1 MRVSK
6 IRNSPRIVLSAAKNK
21 SELVQ
26 DELLLT
32 DANSDGFSD
41 NYIVSDYL
49 DGELDDGGQR
59 IFAEELAEA
68 EEFLFTPETNTVS
81 TDVVNIEKVEA
92 GIMDA
97 GSGRTPDMKIYGT
110 TLVNLLGSYGN
121 FEVDTNSDGL
131 ADGWTND
138 AALSAVAN
146 AIDTTYELFGS
157 SCQKITLSADGEGGN
172 YAEITVAAGE
182 VLFVAGYIKAG
193 DTATTG
199 ELYVDWRDN
208 TDTQI
213 STDSVGTNA
222 TTTAIRKSAVLT
234 APANTVKARIYI
246 TVAGI
251 TGKLAYFD
259 GIEVINLTTQGIL
272 DSVRQQKYGVANWAD
287 LTEAQ
292 LELEI
297 PYFDSVLS
305 VNVEDGTAS
314 ELTIENRG
322 KNLLD
327 NSKTF
332 CPTNNGDYVIEEC
345 GWWKCRLTG
354 DYWYLVIGSESY
366 TNEFSSELPI
376 SKTPLYVYLTMKL
389 GTPNVGS
396 KFLRV
401 FCYDYAGNYLG
412 LIPVIS
418 PTSVTGSLD
427 SGALVKF
434 IIPDGALF
442 SNTKYIKLGIQWYIN
457 DTSERIFYVK
467 DIVLSLSD
475 DPLYLPPRTDSIT
488 IPDTVELHG
497 FDGVFNYIDDSGNFV
512 KNWEREDKT
521 TDASGAFSLTGYA
534 SSSKVIC
541 RNKTNGEV
549 EVLDAAASV
558 TTSWTEEDIEILYQL
573 EVPTLT
579 SESLTGSIKL
589 YQGQNNVLSPDSSV
603 PVAINVVNL
612 NNDVTTS
619 TNFVN
624 IENITNTASY
634 EWNSGNL
641 TSWSM
646 SGRSFVNLLHDSE
659 AVPDTY
665 SRHFKSLDGNTY
677 FDYLNETLITGD
689 NTYTFVT
696 NSSGDTASMAV
707 YNLTELGSL
716 TTLEAS
722 AANTL
727 AEESLYDTDTL
738 WEDLPEAILTEML
751 PPYIAQYTKEYTTSY
766 IKPISNTVEH
776 HEIPIDLPLLGLK
789 SYNNVINSDGSGT
802 EYAKISDL
810 SEGSFTYLGEVDGID
825 YVEIELDY
833 DLAQELEV
841 SEIGVCWDY
850 SSDVSTLTRRVLD
863 TVVEVV
869 WDYSSDV
876 STLSRRAI

>member
-6 IRNSPRIVLSAAKNK
+6 IRNSPRIVLSAARSK

-32 DANSDGFSD
+32 DTNSDGFSD

-92 GIMDA
+92 GIIDA

-121 FEVDTNSDGL
+121 FETDTNADGL

-138 AALSAVAN
+138 AGLTAVAN
-146 AIDTTYELFGS
+146 AIDTTYEIFGS
-157 SCQKITLSADGEGGN
+157 KCQKITLSADGEGGN
-172 YAEITVAAGE
+172 YAEITVAADE

-193 DTATTG
+193 DTDTTG
-199 ELYVDWRDN
+199 ELYVDWRDV

-213 STDSVGTNA
+213 STDSIGTNV
-222 TTTAIRKSAVLT
+222 TANYTRESAVLT

-246 TVAGI
+246 TVAGV

-259 GIEVINLTTQGIL
+259 GIEAINLTTQGAL
-272 DSVRQQKYGVANWAD
+272 DPVRQQKYGVTNWED
-287 LTEAQ
+287 LTEEQ
-292 LELEI
+292 LEAEI
-297 PYFDSVLS
+297 PYFDSVMS

-314 ELTIENRG
+314 ELTVENRG
-322 KNLLD
+322 KNLVRLD
-327 NSKTF
+327 GVINETDSPSRFIPEIILASDIFPGMLSSSIYVEYAVNFAIEGNEVYWEPHTAAYGVGIKVKAKPNTEYVWSVGKT
-332 CPTNNGDYVIEEC
+332 TNVNAIAVTYFDINGNLISADGIPAGIFSLPIITPENCAYMIMRQSCITSQVATRMADIVCEEGTSATDYV
-345 GWWKCRLTG
+345 
-354 DYWYLVIGSESY
+354 
-366 TNEFSSELPI
+366 
-376 SKTPLYVYLTMKL
+376 
-389 GTPNVGS
+389 
-396 KFLRV
+396 
-401 FCYDYAGNYLG
+401 
-412 LIPVIS
+412 
-418 PTSVTGSLD
+418 
-427 SGALVKF
+427 
-434 IIPDGALF
+434 
-442 SNTKYIKLGIQWYIN
+442 
-457 DTSERIFYVK
+457 
-467 DIVLSLSD
+467 
-475 DPLYLPPRTDSIT
+475 PPRTDSIT

-497 FDGVFNYIDDSGNFV
+497 FDGVFNYIDSNGNFV

-521 TDASGAFSLTGYA
+521 TDASGAFSLSGYA
-534 SSSKVIC
+534 TGSKVIC

-579 SESLTGSIKL
+579 SESLTGAIKL
-589 YQGQNNVLSPDSSV
+589 YQGQNNVLSSDSSA

-624 IENITNTASY
+624 IENIINTASY

-659 AVPDTY
+659 AVPDSY

-707 YNLTELGSL
+707 YNLTDLGSL

-776 HEIPIDLPLLGLK
+776 HEIPIDLPLLGLN
-789 SYNNVINSDGSGT
+789 SYNNVINSDGTGT

-810 SEGSFTYLGEVDGID
+810 SEGVFTYLDEVDDID

-833 DLAQELEV
+833 DLSQELDIP
-841 SEIGVCWDY
+841 EIGVCWDY
-850 SSDVSTLTRRVLD
+850 SSDVSTLTRRVID

>member
-6 IRNSPRIVLSAAKNK
+6 IRNSPRIVLSAARSK

-32 DANSDGFSD
+32 DTNSDGFSD

-59 IFAEELAEA
+59 IFADELAEA

-81 TDVVNIEKVEA
+81 TDVVSIEKVEA

-121 FEVDTNSDGL
+121 FEVDTNTDGL

-138 AALSAVAN
+138 AALSAIAN

-157 SCQKITLSADGEGGN
+157 KCQKITLSADGEGGN
-172 YAEITVAAGE
+172 YIEVSVAAAQ
-182 VLFVAGYIKAG
+182 VLFVAGYIRVG
-193 DTATTG
+193 DTSTTG
-199 ELYVDWRDN
+199 KLIVDWRDN

-213 STDSVGTNA
+213 STDTVGTIA
-222 TTTAIRKSAVLT
+222 VASYGRVSALLT

-246 TVAGI
+246 TVAGV

-259 GIEVINLTTQGIL
+259 GLQLIDLTAAGAL
-272 DSVRQQKYGVANWAD
+272 DPVRAAKYGVANWED

-292 LELEI
+292 LEAEI
-297 PYFDSVLS
+297 PYFDSVMS

-314 ELTIENRG
+314 ELTVENRG
-322 KNLLD
+322 KNLFDIYKFYEATEGANAGRELM
-327 NSKTF
+327 TF
-332 CPTNNGDYVIEEC
+332 DGYETLYFSYNYS
-345 GWWKCRLTG
+345 TG
-354 DYWYLVIGSESY
+354 YSVYKGFKPNTQYLIRFDSY
-366 TNEFSSELPI
+366 LLVASYCVFFIFKYSDGTSTPI
-376 SKTPLYVYLTMKL
+376 Y
-389 GTPNVGS
+389 PNVTSLFEWNTNGLISTGGKSVVDLRISYASGS
-396 KFLRV
+396 KDVYFKNLQLV
-401 FCYDYAGNYLG
+401 EYPQDSYDY
-412 LIPVIS
+412 IDCRS
-418 PTSVTGSLD
+418 
-427 SGALVKF
+427 
-434 IIPDGALF
+434 
-442 SNTKYIKLGIQWYIN
+442 
-457 DTSERIFYVK
+457 
-467 DIVLSLSD
+467 
-475 DPLYLPPRTDSIT
+475 DSIT
-488 IPDTVELHG
+488 IPDTCELHG
-497 FDGVFNYIDDSGNFV
+497 YNGVFNYIDSNGNFV

-521 TDASGAFSLTGYA
+521 TDVSGAFSLTGYA
-534 SSSKVIC
+534 SGSKVIC

-589 YQGQNNVLSPDSSV
+589 YQGQNNILSPDSSV

-619 TNFVN
+619 NNIVN
-624 IENITNTASY
+624 IDNIINTASY
-634 EWNSGNL
+634 EWNAGNL

-659 AVPDTY
+659 EVPDDY

-677 FDYLNETLITGD
+677 FDYLNATLITGD

-707 YNLTELGSL
+707 YNLTDLGTL
-716 TTLEAS
+716 TTLEAD

-727 AEESLYDTDTL
+727 AEEVLYDTDTL

-789 SYNNVINSDGSGT
+789 SYNNVINSDGTGT

-810 SEGSFTYLGEVDGID
+810 SEGSFIYLDEVDDID

-833 DLAQELEV
+833 DLSQELEIP
-841 SEIGVCWDY
+841 EIGVCWDY

-863 TVVEVV
+863 TAVEVV